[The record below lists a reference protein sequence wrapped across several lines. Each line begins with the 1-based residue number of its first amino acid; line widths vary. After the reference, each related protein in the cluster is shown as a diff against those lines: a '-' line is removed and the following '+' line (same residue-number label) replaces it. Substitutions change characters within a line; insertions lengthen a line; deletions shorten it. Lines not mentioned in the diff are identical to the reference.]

1 MVKETGRLTIPS
13 DQNFL
18 AETQRL
24 IAQWGADAIRD
35 SDGTKLDTAL
45 KQLSV
50 KLYST
55 YFVARGYNDFVEKNP
70 ETVQELYLMSD
81 RVSATATE
89 VTIPFMAHYFNQQ
102 IRPNYHDDPHT
113 YWEVIDRTTGIV
125 VPTTDWTLLPDA
137 DTVTVHHAVPYH
149 EYTVSFLAELIWDP
163 TEMYNHLT
171 NHWGDVPHQVPFDV
185 RYPVAQEFMQNTLRQ
200 WLAANPEIDVVR
212 FTTFFYHFT
221 LVFDNE
227 EREKFV
233 DWLGYGGTVSVP
245 ALKAFEQVKGYRLR
259 PEDFVD
265 AGYYNSSYRVPSQH
279 YRDYIDFVARF
290 VADQAKIL
298 VDLVHDAGKEAMMFL
313 GDNWIGTE
321 PYGPYFKDIGLD
333 AVVGSVGN
341 ATTLRLISDIPH
353 VKYTEGRFLPYF
365 FPDVFHAGGD
375 PIPEAKTNW
384 LTARRAIM
392 RQPVDRIGYG
402 GYLKLAAQFP
412 EFVDYVTHVAD
423 EFRDIYS
430 KIHGVKPYAGLTVGV
445 LNAWGK
451 LRTWQPFIVAHGK
464 WYKQAYSY
472 EGVLEALAGQAVN
485 VRFLSFADVAAGI
498 PEDIDVLINVG
509 GAGTAFSGGAA
520 WQDPVL
526 VARIR
531 AWVAAGHGFVGIG
544 EPTAIPGTYAGR
556 TFQLA
561 DVLGVDQEVGFSL
574 STDKYQPTPVDDH
587 FLTHGLTMPL
597 NYGESTHDI
606 YAFPETAVIASS
618 AHEVY
623 LTSHEYGAG
632 RGVYLAGL
640 PFSPQNANLLL
651 RMLYW
656 AAKREDTFQT
666 WYATNP
672 ETEVAAYPA
681 AGWYAVLNNT
691 QAPQETTVYTTGG
704 HQITVQ
710 LNPEEI
716 RWERIDHEHKG

>member
-1 MVKETGRLTIPS
+1 MMTKETGRLTIPS
-13 DQNFL
+13 DTDFL
-18 AETQRL
+18 KETQEL
-24 IAQWGADAIRD
+24 ITRWGADAIRD
-35 SDGTKLDTAL
+35 SDGTKLDTGL
-45 KQLSV
+45 KQLAV

-55 YFVARGYNDFVEKNP
+55 YFVARGYNDFAEKHP
-70 ETVQELYLMSD
+70 ETVQSLYLMSD
-81 RVSATATE
+81 RITATGTT
-89 VTIPFMAHYFNQQ
+89 VTIPFMAHYFDQQ
-102 IRPNYHDDPHT
+102 IRPNYRDDPHE
-113 YWEVIDRTTGIV
+113 YWEVIDRTADAV
-125 VPTTDWTLLPDA
+125 VPTTNWSLLPDD
-137 DTVTVHHAVPYH
+137 DTVTIRQAAPYH

-171 NHWGDVPHQVPFDV
+171 NHWGDVPHQIPFDV
-185 RYPVAQEFMQNTLRQ
+185 RYPEAQQFIRDTLRR

-221 LVFDNE
+221 LIFDDQ

-245 ALKAFEQVKGYRLR
+245 ALKAFEKVKGYRLR

-265 AGYYNSSYRVPSQH
+265 DGFYNSSYRVPSRH
-279 YRDYIDFVARF
+279 YRDYVDFIARF

-298 VDLVHDAGKEAMMFL
+298 VDEVHAAGKEAMMFL

-365 FPDVFHAGGD
+365 FPDVFHKGGD
-375 PIPEAKTNW
+375 PVAEAKQNW

-392 RQPVDRIGYG
+392 RKPVDRIGYG

-412 EFVDYVTHVAD
+412 DFVDYVTHVAD

-464 WYKQAYSY
+464 RYKQAYSY
-472 EGVLEALAGQAVN
+472 EGVMEALAGQAVN
-485 VRFLSFADVAAGI
+485 VRFLSFADITSQGV
-498 PEDIDVLINVG
+498 PKDIDVLINVG
-509 GAGTAFSGGAA
+509 AAGTAFSGGDA
-520 WQDPVL
+520 WQDPAL
-526 VARIR
+526 VTTIR

-544 EPTAIPGTYAGR
+544 EPSAIPGTWAGR

-561 DVLGVDQEVGFSL
+561 DVLGVDQEAGFSL
-574 STDKYQPTPVDDH
+574 STDKYQPAPVADH
-587 FLTHGLTMPL
+587 FLTDGLTLPL
-597 NYGESTHDI
+597 DYGESTHNV
-606 YAFPETAVIASS
+606 YAFPETAVIA
-618 AHEVY
+618 AANDEVT
-623 LTSHEYGAG
+623 LTSHDYGQG

-651 RMLYW
+651 RLMFW
-656 AAKREDTFQT
+656 AAKKENAFQT

-672 ETEVAAYPA
+672 ETEVAAYPD
-681 AGWYAVLNNT
+681 AGLYAVLNNT
-691 QAPQETTVYTTGG
+691 SAPQTTTVYTTGG
-704 HQITVQ
+704 QQVSVS
-710 LNPEEI
+710 LAPEEI
-716 RWERIDHEHKG
+716 RWERIDHEY